1 MHFLPRYTH
10 RLKIYCM
17 SLVKLFNNPDTN
29 FQEHTPNTCAIFSCE
44 ITIDHLVNYNCVTPI
59 DKDQTFT

>member
-1 MHFLPRYTH
+1 MP
-10 RLKIYCM
+10 
-17 SLVKLFNNPDTN
+17 LVKLCNNPDKN
-29 FQEHTPNTCAIFSCE
+29 FQEYTPNTCAIFSCE